1 MILNK
6 TTPLWMKNLSY
17 FITPRLC
24 VFFLLRMPSIFWPP
38 FWLCEIVQSTLT
50 SYNQYGVGVKGQ
62 RGKPELFTNG
72 VLRVSIPSAIASLG
86 FFECLHIYI
95 SFLFYIFV

>member
-1 MILNK
+1 MSDGSLGHSSQGVCK
-6 TTPLWMKNLSY
+6 VQG
-17 FITPRLC
+17 C
-24 VFFLLRMPSIFWPP
+24 
-38 FWLCEIVQSTLT
+38 IVQSTLT

>member
-1 MILNK
+1 MRKIIQKLQVRGKQKENISQQYTVGLNIVDGR
-6 TTPLWMKNLSY
+6 P
-17 FITPRLC
+17 
-24 VFFLLRMPSIFWPP
+24 
-38 FWLCEIVQSTLT
+38 IVQSTLT

>member
-1 MILNK
+1 MGIMTEKIILKPVHN
-6 TTPLWMKNLSY
+6 
-17 FITPRLC
+17 
-24 VFFLLRMPSIFWPP
+24 
-38 FWLCEIVQSTLT
+38 IVQSTLT